1 MQKSWSKNL
10 EAEELRNLA
19 RSNGK
24 VKPIRLKGIKH
35 LMFNSKIKIE
45 VVEGPLIISI
55 RISAKTNLPH
65 FEN

>member
-1 MQKSWSKNL
+1 
-10 EAEELRNLA
+10 
-19 RSNGK
+19 
-24 VKPIRLKGIKH
+24 
-35 LMFNSKIKIE
+35 MFNSKIKIE